1 MLKLDDLEVYQLSM
15 DISDEIWNLVA
26 NWKSFEKFT
35 IGNQIVRSADSISAN
50 ISEGYGRY
58 FYNENKQFCYYSR
71 GSLSETKTWLAKS
84 FRRNLITEKKYKN
97 LTEQLDKN
105 HIKLNAYI
113 NSIKRQKNIK

>member
-15 DISDEIWNLVA
+15 DLSDEIWKLVSD
-26 NWKSFEKFT
+26 WKSFEKFT
-35 IGNQIVRSADSISAN
+35 IGTQFVKAADSVSAN

-71 GSLSETKTWLAKS
+71 GSLSETKTWLTKA
-84 FRRNLITEKKYKN
+84 FRRNLITEDIFKN
-97 LTEQLDKN
+97 LFEKLDKN

-113 NSIKRQKNIK
+113 NSIKRQQHIK